1 MTDIDLHIDAR
12 MHGRLYPH
20 APVGVCLLDTRITGL
35 KPALT
40 IEEAHPAVVNSVAWQ
55 GPEGSHLLASTSA
68 DAALLL
74 HDIRE
79 FRGLSPY
86 DP

>member
-1 MTDIDLHIDAR
+1 MYAR
-12 MHGRLYPH
+12 
-20 APVGVCLLDTRITGL
+20 
-35 KPALT
+35 KNQ
-40 IEEAHPAVVNSVAWQ
+40 EEAHPAVVNSVAWQ

-79 FRGLSPY
+79 FHGLFPY
-86 DP
+86 MIRSLETVHD